1 MTAQSNE
8 QEERRPVILEG
19 LSRNLKT
26 SEIASQ
32 LGVKKWVI
40 KRDIRKMRYNRNP
53 KLKQA
58 YKTADEAKEENIR
71 SNASRAETRFQDMTG
86 MTLEEKTF
94 LNMLHYYKPE
104 LMKILGSND
113 ENQAINKL
121 ASSTK
126 RCLKKHGIINTGWK
140 ESEITPKALKYLE
153 DPDHK
158 I

>member
-1 MTAQSNE
+1 MTTQRND
-8 QEERRPVILEG
+8 QEKRRPIILEG
-19 LSRNLKT
+19 LSRNMKT

-53 KLKQA
+53 KLKRA
-58 YKTADEAKEENIR
+58 YKTADEAKEKNMR
-71 SNASRAETRFQDMTG
+71 SKANRAEEKFQDMTG

-94 LNMLHYYKPE
+94 LNMLHYYRPE
-104 LMKILGSND
+104 LVKILSSND
-113 ENQAINKL
+113 ENPAINKL

-126 RCLKKHGIINTGWK
+126 RCLKKHGIIVTGWK
-140 ESEITPKALKYLE
+140 ESEITPKARKYLE
-153 DPDHK
+153 DPEHK